1 MSAARSRPRNL
12 VTGDAPQQAAP
23 PVPYEPR
30 SRRLLVVTL
39 VLAVGWSLALLLMDF
54 WTAGRPVV
62 GPGQILKANVVVIA
76 RRLDAGKD
84 RVEVER
90 VFKGPVAQ
98 GSTLRVVNLADVP
111 RLESGRPYIMA
122 LSHFRDDFAVTRLE
136 GQRADLL
143 VYPSTPSTIEQT
155 KAILREVPGN

>member
-1 MSAARSRPRNL
+1 MSAARSRPRNQ
-12 VTGDAPQQAAP
+12 VPGDAPQQAAP
-23 PVPYEPR
+23 PEPYEPR

-39 VLAVGWSLALLLMDF
+39 VLAAGWSLALLLMDL
-54 WTAGRPVV
+54 WTAGKPVV
-62 GPGQILKANVVVIA
+62 GPGQILKADVVAIA
-76 RRLDAGKD
+76 RRLDSGND

-98 GSTLRVVNLADVP
+98 GSTLRVVNLPDVP
-111 RLESGRPYIMA
+111 QLETGKSYIMA

-143 VYPSTPSTIEQT
+143 VYPSTPATIQQT